1 VKGTA
6 SRNGI
11 SFLQEVRAHSFFIKR
26 NQCKLSVTQE
36 KGVVRIMDR
45 NKMRISTR
53 NNKLK
58 AFLIMD
64 KNEKQHIHA
73 LPLRKTMA
81 GRIKLKD
88 LTLSKGGNN

>member
-1 VKGTA
+1 
-6 SRNGI
+6 
-11 SFLQEVRAHSFFIKR
+11 
-26 NQCKLSVTQE
+26 
-36 KGVVRIMDR
+36 
-45 NKMRISTR
+45 
-53 NNKLK
+53 
-58 AFLIMD
+58 MD